1 MISVFEVNRLA
12 GEKGISSGMIEKDYV
27 LSKMLWSFSS
37 LNFLR
42 NYFVFKGGTAI
53 RKFYFQNFRYSEDL
67 DFSSIIVPTI
77 EEISFSLK
85 EAKTLLM
92 NEFGLVLEDGKPH
105 VVFDQ
110 SGRVAYIEFTIK
122 YTGPL
127 RKSSNVK
134 SSFRLDITCDEMVI
148 NPQNTQNYLLEYS
161 DDKEFALRVYSLT
174 EILAEK
180 LRSVLQRGKSRDYYD
195 VWRILK
201 YHQDEISPDA
211 VKDFF
216 KAKLRHRNIEFTFFL
231 LFLLIKLFFLKE
243 KFGYWCRCSFF
254 KVSSKFRESLL
265 GKRLGAS
272 DRQTARF

>member
-12 GEKGISSGMIEKDYV
+12 GEKGISSGMIEKDYL

-42 NYFVFKGGTAI
+42 NNFVFKGGTAI

-77 EEISFSLK
+77 EEISEALK

-92 NEFGLVLEDGKPH
+92 DEFGLVLEDGKPH

-148 NPQNTQNYLLEYS
+148 NPQNTRNYLPEYS

-180 LRSVLQRGKSRDYYD
+180 LRSVIQRGKSRDYYD

-201 YHQDEISPDA
+201 YHQDEISKNA

-216 KAKLRHRNIEFTFFL
+216 KAKLRHRNIEFTGVDA
-231 LFLLIKLFFLKE
+231 LFLKSHLNSVRAYWERGLAHQIDKLPDFDVTISECEELTKTFFN
-243 KFGYWCRCSFF
+243 Y
-254 KVSSKFRESLL
+254 
-265 GKRLGAS
+265 
-272 DRQTARF
+272 